1 MGTKLDQCSTT
12 MIWSS
17 KINNRCWNIVYWK
30 VITWPK
36 ILGGL
41 DVRDACTT
49 NISLLVNLIWHIMHS
64 ADKYQVQILSSK
76 YLQNDAILTAKL
88 KPRDSYV
95 WWSVIQAKDVL
106 LDGFSSQLG
115 DGQSFWYSNQLADG
129 KLCMKVSYVHESSVC
144 CIEQIVVPSNPV
156 RDDIIFWKGHSSCV
170 YSSKSNYN
178 KVSKF
183 DDVPQDLAWCRIWH
197 APLLEK
203 LHFFLWKNRENVRK
217 NTHLLTVKKCYE
229 KHTPLHYS

>member
-1 MGTKLDQCSTT
+1 MV
-12 MIWSS
+12 I
-17 KINNRCWNIVYWK
+17 K
-30 VITWPK
+30 VDLGKAYDRVNWDYLRLTLIDFCFPSIITDLIMW
-36 ILGGL
+36 GVAFGL
-41 DVRDACTT
+41 K
-49 NISLLVNLIWHIMHS
+49 VNLDNYIFNCSLAVPQRIQDEISNILEISCTNHLGKNSVLASTPIYPMQACGSLPQWAPS
-64 ADKYQVQILSSK
+64 LTSVVQILSSK

-95 WWSVIQAKDVL
+95 WWSVIKAKDVL

-129 KLCMKVSYVHESSVC
+129 KLCMK
-144 CIEQIVVPSNPV
+144 IVVPSNPV

-183 DDVPQDLAWCRIWH
+183 DDVP
-197 APLLEK
+197 
-203 LHFFLWKNRENVRK
+203 
-217 NTHLLTVKKCYE
+217 
-229 KHTPLHYS
+229 